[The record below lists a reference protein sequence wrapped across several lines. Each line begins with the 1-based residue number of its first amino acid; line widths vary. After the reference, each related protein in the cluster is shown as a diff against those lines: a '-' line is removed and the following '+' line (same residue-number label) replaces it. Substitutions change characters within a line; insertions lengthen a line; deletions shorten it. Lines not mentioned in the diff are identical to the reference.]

1 MKVRIFSMKI
11 ICDDIKV
18 IVYAFVVYIFI
29 FKSEYYFLSPGM
41 LQLRKVEASL
51 NLAEERLEKKKQ
63 EVINLEDQLSEIKQ
77 KYDSEYES
85 KLRDAL
91 KKAREN
97 AEDGWKSRLQ
107 IVESSFKEEND
118 GLKRELQNATKIISV
133 FQSGLRSDKLHIPP
147 DESFGVPIVIN
158 TEDFRTESLL
168 KNVCSKQEE
177 IIESLK
183 HDNKAIAERYAKSLE
198 ELKAIEEENKVVKH
212 DASLAVTDNQV
223 VYNALIQATQRLHDA
238 DIVTSNLRA
247 DNSLLSK
254 RFESA
259 SNELIAMKKCLQE
272 NGERTISMELDNKH
286 LKSDHVEQLNQ
297 TSAKIKELENMNLVL
312 IDQVKHQELALTS
325 SKGDFDVLLERKSH
339 ENTQLRDALLE
350 AESKYQSAVSKINHL
365 QSEIKINEEKLLEKD
380 STLKSTRR
388 EHELEVL
395 SLQQVR
401 NDMKIDID
409 NLKDNLLDEKSHKK
423 ELEDKYAND
432 LLTIEKEIE
441 ITMPT
446 IVDDIASKVN
456 RNWEKRMKA
465 EIGSMQ
471 LKYESEIESLRK
483 EILEIHSSFAERDA
497 RRRVQLVDEKAEIED
512 MRLLV
517 AGLKQTM
524 GITSDPSVSFHH
536 SHNLIPILNPTS
548 RSYLTDSEVV
558 EPLNDIGEQSEKL
571 RCKEKEQ
578 RYKRSSIEAFS
589 QLQAQV
595 NTMKHE
601 LTNTITSKMKAPL
614 KLLKTESD
622 LFGAFEGNFFNLQ
635 YSSYSF
641 V

>member
-1 MKVRIFSMKI
+1 M
-11 ICDDIKV
+11 
-18 IVYAFVVYIFI
+18 
-29 FKSEYYFLSPGM
+29 
-41 LQLRKVEASL
+41 
-51 NLAEERLEKKKQ
+51 
-63 EVINLEDQLSEIKQ
+63 
-77 KYDSEYES
+77 
-85 KLRDAL
+85 
-91 KKAREN
+91 
-97 AEDGWKSRLQ
+97 
-107 IVESSFKEEND
+107 
-118 GLKRELQNATKIISV
+118 
-133 FQSGLRSDKLHIPP
+133 
-147 DESFGVPIVIN
+147 
-158 TEDFRTESLL
+158 
-168 KNVCSKQEE
+168 
-177 IIESLK
+177 
-183 HDNKAIAERYAKSLE
+183 
-198 ELKAIEEENKVVKH
+198 
-212 DASLAVTDNQV
+212 
-223 VYNALIQATQRLHDA
+223 
-238 DIVTSNLRA
+238 
-247 DNSLLSK
+247 
-254 RFESA
+254 
-259 SNELIAMKKCLQE
+259 
-272 NGERTISMELDNKH
+272 
-286 LKSDHVEQLNQ
+286 
-297 TSAKIKELENMNLVL
+297 
-312 IDQVKHQELALTS
+312 
-325 SKGDFDVLLERKSH
+325 
-339 ENTQLRDALLE
+339 
-350 AESKYQSAVSKINHL
+350 
-365 QSEIKINEEKLLEKD
+365 LEKD

-622 LFGAFEGNFFNLQ
+622 LFGAFEGDPTFNGLSSQEGILQ
-635 YSSYSF
+635 ISQSMDISPIPMKDSRRVTINSTEKELNTNELDSF
-641 V
+641 YLETTFADGGWRSGYWRSKYFSR